1 MPVDA
6 ALVGRVEIIGVMFL
20 DGRIFAQLVIE
31 EPGRS
36 RFHLS
41 VSVRIG
47 DVGRAE
53 RLFPVVTLVAEGSD
67 NTPSLEGC
75 DHASDRRGILGLF
88 QLRKRLALRYCR
100 RHAVG
105 RGRSRDLGGVDAR
118 TVGVVGRH
126 ERHCVESVVGNVAAV
141 LEVVARRT
149 VVRMEQAGGSVDR
162 QPRFDLGAELHVQVV
177 GRVFVGVLGV
187 ETLFG
192 VVVAADQIVELFVAA
207 ADAQVMIPRRL
218 GVVEEVIVPV
228 EVGVVHVFAVFLD
241 DPGPVGIL
249 GPVVAALVQLTEVV
263 SVIASVGAAVVGLV
277 ELVGE
282 NGRIVTG
289 RDEIR
294 AGRRVRNAE
303 TTAVIDA
310 HFAVGVVF
318 RGDQDHAETGAGA
331 IDRRRGRV
339 LEHRYRLHVVGVHPV
354 DVAFDAVDEHERRSA
369 AVDRRYAADVEV
381 GLGARESGAV
391 GDVEVGDH
399 ALQGLAQR
407 RYRPVLE
414 LFGSYL

>member
-1 MPVDA
+1 M
-6 ALVGRVEIIGVMFL
+6 
-20 DGRIFAQLVIE
+20 
-31 EPGRS
+31 
-36 RFHLS
+36 
-41 VSVRIG
+41 
-47 DVGRAE
+47 
-53 RLFPVVTLVAEGSD
+53 
-67 NTPSLEGC
+67 
-75 DHASDRRGILGLF
+75 
-88 QLRKRLALRYCR
+88 
-100 RHAVG
+100 
-105 RGRSRDLGGVDAR
+105 
-118 TVGVVGRH
+118 
-126 ERHCVESVVGNVAAV
+126 
-141 LEVVARRT
+141 
-149 VVRMEQAGGSVDR
+149 
-162 QPRFDLGAELHVQVV
+162 
-177 GRVFVGVLGV
+177 
-187 ETLFG
+187 
-192 VVVAADQIVELFVAA
+192 VAADQIVELFVAA